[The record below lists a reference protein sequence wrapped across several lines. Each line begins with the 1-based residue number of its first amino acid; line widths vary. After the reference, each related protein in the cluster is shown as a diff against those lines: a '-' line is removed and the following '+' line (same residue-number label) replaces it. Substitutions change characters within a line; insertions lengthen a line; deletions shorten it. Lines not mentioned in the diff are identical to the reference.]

1 MKYSILFR
9 PIILLLLPCLL
20 IACERDKDA
29 EEPAPILNSYT
40 SKEQAIQA
48 VDILY
53 KVGLP
58 ALYLDVEPDKGL
70 PLAWSAYLSGLIV
83 SEATEGYYPELN
95 QGKINSPKVTELSQ
109 KLYTSYSSAIL
120 QADTVISRLPSTL
133 GLDALEREQL
143 LGEAKFF
150 RAYNRFALLRDF
162 GAHPLSPTNSSI
174 QSEQSLYAFV
184 VRDLQKAIARL
195 PQKSFLENKRRI
207 STFVARALLAEVY
220 LQMSGIPLQEN
231 RWAEAVAILRPIIR
245 SGKHQLVLNG
255 TTEETSAY
263 NKLRRNISNSEYL
276 YSISAQSG
284 ISRGIFSFPRKAKA
298 WGDNISVNVA
308 FNAYQP
314 SELLQS
320 LYSEEDIRGKDRQFF
335 HSFFKVQEGNKTVF
349 EVFSLAPYFW
359 LQGEGK
365 RVVNPSMPQIGLY
378 RYAEV
383 LLMLSEAL
391 LHTEG
396 GREEAIDCLLDVRL
410 RAIPSLSRDVAKAE
424 LMAFSL
430 EELLQEVWMERLR
443 ELVLEMKMGYDI
455 IRTGLYPLKPQGSE
469 RILFVPIS
477 EARTPK
483 GHTLPQ
489 QLRLPLPQLVLP

>member
-9 PIILLLLPCLL
+9 PIILLLLPCLF

-29 EEPAPILNSYT
+29 EEPAPIQNGYT
-40 SKEQAIQA
+40 SKEQATQA
-48 VDILY
+48 VDALY

-70 PLAWSAYLSGLIV
+70 PLAWSAYLSGLIA
-83 SEATEGYYPELN
+83 SEATEGYYLELN

-109 KLYTSYSSAIL
+109 KLYTSCSSAIL

-162 GAHPLSPTNSSI
+162 GAHPLSPTNSGV
-174 QSEQSLYAFV
+174 QSEQSLYGLV
-184 VRDLQKAIARL
+184 VRDLQEAIARL

-207 STFVARALLAEVY
+207 GTFVARALLAEVY
-220 LQMSGIPLQEN
+220 LQMSGFPLQED
-231 RWAEAVAILRPIIR
+231 RWAEAVAILRPIIQ
-245 SGKHQLVLNG
+245 SGKHQLALNG
-255 TTEETSAY
+255 ATEETSAY
-263 NKLRRNISNSEYL
+263 NELRRNISSSEYL
-276 YSISAQSG
+276 YSISASSG

-298 WGDNISVNVA
+298 WSNMAVDVA

-349 EVFSLAPYFW
+349 EVFSPAPYFW
-359 LQGEGK
+359 LQGEGE
-365 RVVNPSMPQIGLY
+365 RVVNPSTPQIGLY

-396 GREEAIDCLLDVRL
+396 VSEEAVDCLLDVRL
-410 RAIPSLSRDVAKAE
+410 RAIPNLSRDVAKAE
-424 LMAFSL
+424 LMVLSP
-430 EELLQEVWMERLR
+430 EELLQEVWTERLR
-443 ELVLEMKMGYDI
+443 ELILEMKVGYDI
-455 IRTGLYPLKPQGSE
+455 TRTGLYPMKPQGSE
-469 RILFVPIS
+469 RIIFVPVS
-477 EARTPK
+477 EARTPQ
-483 GHTLPQ
+483 GHTLPK
-489 QLRLPLPQLVLP
+489 QLRLPLPQNTTP